1 MKYLGPLLI
10 LSFMLSGCASYINSI
25 HKEIAKEEGVK
36 LGKRRKK
43 KSIRRRPRVTTKN
56 TRNYIP
62 AGATFHTKSKDLQ
75 DNAKSKSLWLTNE
88 HGLLTAYSKSKKKIG
103 DIIILEV
110 DKTLDGKIVAELD
123 RVFPK
128 RKSRRKKKKKKKKE
142 EEKPKPAATAD
153 TDSNKPKEKISTYV
167 VEVVNKDFLLIRGK
181 KGTIHRDRKRYYEVQ
196 ALVPQREI
204 YDNSTIA
211 SDKAVEVN
219 IMVKRF

>member
-1 MKYLGPLLI
+1 MKHLGSLLI
-10 LSFMLSGCASYINSI
+10 LSFIFSSCASYINSI
-25 HKEIAKEEGVK
+25 HKEIAKEEGVRV
-36 LGKRRKK
+36 GSRKK
-43 KSIRRRPRVTTKN
+43 KRQVRRRPRVTTKN
-56 TRNYIP
+56 TKNYIP
-62 AGATFHTKSKDLQ
+62 PGATFHTKSKDLQ
-75 DNAKSKSLWLTNE
+75 DNAKSRSLWLTNE

-110 DKTLDGKIVAELD
+110 DSTLDDKILAELN
-123 RVFPK
+123 RVYPK
-128 RKSRRKKKKKKKKE
+128 RRSRRKKKKKKKKE

-153 TDSNKPKEKISTYV
+153 ANKNKPKDKISTYV

-196 ALVPQREI
+196 ALVPQRDI
-204 YDNSTIA
+204 YDNSTIT